1 MLLYRRISL
10 KDNLLMATYKNP
22 SVGDIIRVR
31 ISGIKSDLGAFA
43 RMPNG
48 VDGLIRLNDIAWSNQ
63 PVILSSLSVGD
74 ILDVKVIKELPDGK
88 LNLSRKDLLPNPRT
102 VEKGTIYK
110 VTIKSVES
118 FGLIVNLGDGRA
130 LVHKS
135 ELPQIDYSEGEE
147 ITCVVIDNTYDAEKH
162 RNKISMS
169 VLALHDYYAKTHNE
183 NERIKCLFKGT
194 IQNENSISAVVE
206 ADGLVRVVV
215 PSKRFIEP
223 YKTKLVNDE
232 IAINEELEFV
242 YLKYNE
248 KSRTIVFDMRPIEA
262 QEKKAKVD
270 WLRSQLN
277 KGDIVDAI
285 VKNVNNKM
293 ALVDIGNTGILCNID
308 RDELSPNKVVRA
320 SDEVFQG
327 EHIRVVYIGENNGEL
342 VFSRRFLVE
351 NKYDENLY
359 ELSLAD
365 LLTTMGL
372 TTNRFVGKVIEIN
385 SYFFVTNLM
394 SSGDINEENNGKLL
408 LDPIN
413 GKCLIVVVDNRL
425 RNFFVPG
432 NYYEIE
438 IDMARKEY
446 RIEQGSPYIFCVLS
460 NKIKEVENPYKESVC
475 LSFKQHT
482 SPNTNTSVA
491 NLLREVG
498 QNLYTSKKRMFF
510 ELLQNADDAA
520 PENGVKVKLQ
530 LSNNYFVLTHDGF
543 AFNKHDFESITSAA
557 KSTKSVNKKKTG
569 YKGIGFKSVFT
580 NSESV
585 LIKSAGYNFSFDKS
599 LPVYNDF
606 KAFYFHVNDIEE
618 DVEKQKEFLH
628 KYAKYQREF
637 NGVKDIPWQ
646 LLPIWYESLK
656 IDATGSIFNQKEN
669 VAIALKM
676 DEETLSEYNDAIKEV
691 FSEPRFML
699 FLRNTNRVQLIDQ
712 DKCLTIQ
719 KNIDRKNNTVS
730 LVNSFN
736 EDHLSENFCI
746 FSSDNIL
753 VNDDEF
759 KKAGVQIKRKERIN
773 NRGENENYFVKL
785 DQDGNELTE
794 VDVPDR
800 IASAIETTISFAIR
814 LDEEGHVMPIGKEE
828 LSLYA
833 YLPMNEHRFK
843 FPFYLNADFIPKSD
857 REGIQS
863 DNPWNYF
870 LFYTIGKLIVS
881 MVANYASENNAN
893 YLNLLPTKELSYSSQ
908 DTAALVDSF
917 NRGYKDAL
925 TNIPFILNDINEV
938 VGPDNIIFD
947 ASGLSTAIGAS
958 SFYRLIDT
966 TKHLPHVS
974 IDSNSLSKDIFG
986 IEKITTEAIISIL
999 ENNLDTLKKW
1009 VIESSDELRTS
1020 FYEWLAKEEKA
1031 QTLIPLVPTFMFG
1044 EEWKTTSE
1052 INIEDKLLISTE
1064 KISTIKPVL
1073 SKLGFKCSNHSI
1085 EDHPLSLFIDRQD
1098 EKSIFEKIKN
1108 DSLDLLTY
1116 SERLQLF
1123 VNISKFENI
1132 GVETLKK
1139 WEIFKNQNG
1148 NYCPL
1153 SSMFAYNPNCPVWL
1167 NNHMLK
1173 QEENNE
1179 FITKY
1184 LVASTEIY
1192 SKIIEPCIDE
1202 LVGITDLSM
1211 IHKTFLSYWRPGFTT
1226 SLFSKNNIP
1235 TASLLHI
1242 VEKSGPDTQAAY
1254 ASSFKAMPL
1263 LSTSDYDKESFEYR
1277 WMKMALSNDN
1287 SITYARSIITID
1299 GKSLSEY
1306 NLKDDFSIKIE
1317 DNVYTFSLSQI
1328 LPSYSSSSILSNVSS
1343 KFYSIDGYEKI
1354 FAQREVNPTDV
1365 QDQLRLELSESTQLI
1380 TAEQFCFLVVYRRSC
1395 GYNYFDPRL
1404 KACIRANNKE
1414 LFVKIL
1420 DKSMALNIAD
1430 MLSPVIANGGVQY
1443 PFSKLIGTYFDS
1455 NEYTLP
1461 IEQVPSFIGDWAN
1474 TAEKKQFLIRLGLHD
1489 NESKEIQ
1496 RRKSFKEDKLE
1507 NVWNINDTNIIRSF
1521 LNWIANTFQL
1531 PIESE
1536 NQVSILKNLYK
1547 TLRLTGEY
1555 NEEDFCEAAEWS
1567 NQLYLDWKQNSK
1579 VSIYII
1585 EGELP
1590 YRGFYNNTYLFKG
1603 YGGEYTYFRDSRHIY
1618 ITANR
1623 EPASSL
1629 ADIYS
1634 NSTLRCPFTK
1644 EDWNKIF
1651 LVSANIVQEKDERI
1665 AELERLLEYA
1675 RRNDSSNHFDDPEVD
1690 EHGKYTEKDNTDQE
1704 TRKQINLEARFA
1716 AKDYLDCL
1724 EDYDCSEWNPEDS
1737 GQIIEGVIRYKGK
1750 PITVAITSSR
1760 GRKLYLHP
1768 WVFTEIM
1775 EDPDNLLLNYGFDK
1789 CIHSLRFKDI
1799 FMDNPDVNLIFDTDV
1814 INPKLIADLSNQF
1827 RGSKHTC
1834 FVIENPKYSQS
1845 DAIQSFGLN
1854 EKKEDGYVDLGFSDD
1869 DIFNY

>member
-1 MLLYRRISL
+1 MT
-10 KDNLLMATYKNP
+10 TYNNP
-22 SVGDIIRVR
+22 IVGDIIRVR
-31 ISGIKSDLGAFA
+31 ITSIKQEFGAFA

-48 VDGLIRLNDIAWSNQ
+48 VDGLIRLHDIAWSNQ
-63 PVILSSLSVGD
+63 SVILSKLSVGD
-74 ILDVKVIKELPDGK
+74 YLDVKVIKELPEGK

-110 VTIKSVES
+110 VTIKSIES
-118 FGLIVNLGDGRA
+118 FGLIVNLGDSTA
-130 LVHKS
+130 LVHIS
-135 ELPQIDYSEGEE
+135 ELPKIEYTEGEE
-147 ITCVVIDNTYDAEKH
+147 ITCVVIDNNYDAEKH

-169 VLALHDYYAKTHNE
+169 VLALHDYYARTHNE
-183 NERIKCLFKGT
+183 NERIKGLFKGI

-215 PSKRFIEP
+215 PSKRFVEP
-223 YKTKLVNDE
+223 YKTRLVNNE
-232 IAINEELEFV
+232 IAIDEELEFV

-248 KSRTIVFDMRPIEA
+248 KSRAVVFDMRPIEA
-262 QEKKAKVD
+262 EEKKAKVY

-285 VKNVNNKM
+285 VKSVNNKM
-293 ALVDIGNTGILCNID
+293 AVVDIGNTGILSNID

-320 SDEVFQG
+320 SDEVFPG
-327 EHIRVVYIGENNGEL
+327 EHIRVAYMGEDNGEL
-342 VFSRRFLVE
+342 LFSRKFFVE
-351 NKYDENLY
+351 DKYDENLY
-359 ELSLAD
+359 ELSLTD

-372 TTNRFVGKVIEIN
+372 TTNQFVGKVIEIN
-385 SYFFVTNLM
+385 SKYFITDLM
-394 SSGDINEENNGKLL
+394 STGETNEENNGKLL

-432 NYYEIE
+432 NYYEVE
-438 IDMARKEY
+438 IDMPRKEY
-446 RIEQGSPYIFCVLS
+446 RLEQGSPYMFCVLS
-460 NKIKEVENPYKESVC
+460 NKIKEVENPYKESVS

-491 NLLREVG
+491 NLLEEVG

-530 LSNNYFVLTHDGF
+530 LSDNYFVLTHDGF

-557 KSTKSVNKKKTG
+557 KSTKSANKKKTG

-646 LLPIWYESLK
+646 LLPIWYESLR
-656 IDATGSIFNQKEN
+656 IAPSGSIFNQKEN

-736 EDHLSENFCI
+736 EDHLSEDFCI
-746 FSSDNIL
+746 FSSDNIF

-759 KKAGVQIKRKERIN
+759 RKAGIQIKRKERIN
-773 NRGENENYFVKL
+773 NRGENENYFIKL

-794 VDVPDR
+794 VTGIPDR
-800 IASAIETTISFAIR
+800 IASATETAISFAIR
-814 LDEEGHVMPIGKEE
+814 LNEEGHVMPIGKDE

-863 DNPWNYF
+863 ENPWNYF
-870 LFYTIGKLIVS
+870 LFYSIGKEIVS
-881 MVANYASENNAN
+881 MVANYASELNTN

-925 TNIPFILNDINEV
+925 TSIPFILNDISES

-947 ASGLSTAIGAS
+947 ASGLSAAIGAS
-958 SFYRLIDT
+958 SFYRLIGT
-966 TKHLPHVS
+966 TKHLPHES
-974 IDSNSLSKDIFG
+974 IDSSSLSKDIFG

-999 ENNLDTLKKW
+999 ENNLDILKKW
-1009 VIESSDELRTS
+1009 IIESSDELRTS
-1020 FYEWLAKEEKA
+1020 FYEWLAKEKKA
-1031 QTLIPLVPTFMFG
+1031 QSLIPLVPTFMFG

-1052 INIEDKLLISTE
+1052 INVEDKLLISTE
-1064 KISTIKPVL
+1064 KISTIKPIL

-1085 EDHPLSLFIDRQD
+1085 EDHPLSSFIDSQD
-1098 EKSIFEKIKN
+1098 EKSIFEKIKEE
-1108 DSLDLLTY
+1108 SLDLLTY
-1116 SERLQLF
+1116 NERLQLF
-1123 VNISKFENI
+1123 VNVSKFENI
-1132 GVETLKK
+1132 GAETLKK

-1148 NYCPL
+1148 SYSPL
-1153 SSMFAYNPNCPVWL
+1153 SSMFAYNSNCPVWL
-1167 NNHMLK
+1167 FDHMLK
-1173 QEENNE
+1173 QEESND

-1184 LVASTEIY
+1184 LVASTDIY
-1192 SKIIEPCIDE
+1192 SSIIEPCIDD
-1202 LVGITDLSM
+1202 LIDITDISE

-1226 SLFSKNNIP
+1226 SLFSKSNIP

-1242 VEKSGPDTQAAY
+1242 VEQSDLNTQAAY
-1254 ASSFKAMPL
+1254 ASSIKALPL
-1263 LSTSDYDKESFEYR
+1263 LSTSEYNKESFEYR
-1277 WMKMALSNDN
+1277 WMRMALSNDTAI
-1287 SITYARSIITID
+1287 SHARSIVTID

-1306 NLKDDFSIKIE
+1306 NLKDDFSIRIGA
-1317 DNVYTFSLSQI
+1317 NIYTFSLSQI

-1343 KFYSIDGYEKI
+1343 KFSGIDGYEKI

-1365 QDQLRLELSESTQLI
+1365 RNQLYKELSASTQLI
-1380 TAEQFCFLVVYRRSC
+1380 TAEQFCFLVVYRRC
-1395 GYNYFDPRL
+1395 YGYSYFDNTL
-1404 KACIRANNKE
+1404 KSCIRANNQG
-1414 LFVKIL
+1414 LFIKIL
-1420 DKSMALNIAD
+1420 EKGMSLDIAD
-1430 MLSPVIANGGVQY
+1430 MLSPVIANGEVQY
-1443 PFSKLIGTYFDS
+1443 PFTRLIGTYFDS
-1455 NEYTLP
+1455 NEFTLP
-1461 IEQVPSFIGDWAN
+1461 TEQVPPFIGSWAN
-1474 TAEKKQFLIRLGLHD
+1474 TPEKKQFLIQLGLHD

-1507 NVWNINDTNIIRSF
+1507 NVWNLNDTNIIRSF
-1521 LNWIANTFQL
+1521 FNWVANSFQL

-1536 NQVSILKNLYK
+1536 NQVSILTNLYK
-1547 TLRLTGEY
+1547 TLRLTGSY
-1555 NEEDFCEAAEWS
+1555 NEEDFSEAAEWS
-1567 NQLYLDWKQNSK
+1567 NQLYLDWKQNSRI
-1579 VSIYII
+1579 SIYII

-1590 YRGFYNNTYLFKG
+1590 YRGIYNNIYLFKG
-1603 YGGEYTYFRDSRHIY
+1603 YTGEYTYFPNSRHIY

-1629 ADIYS
+1629 ADVYS

-1651 LVSANIVQEKDERI
+1651 LVSADIVQEKDERI
-1665 AELERLLEYA
+1665 AELERLLEEA
-1675 RRNDSSNHFDDPEVD
+1675 RRDNSSNNYDDPEV
-1690 EHGKYTEKDNTDQE
+1690 EGHGKYTEKDNTDQE

-1724 EDYDCSEWNPEDS
+1724 DDYDCSEWDPEDS
-1737 GQIIEGVIRYKGK
+1737 SQIVEGVIKYKGK

-1768 WVFTEIM
+1768 WGFTEIM

-1814 INPKLIADLSNQF
+1814 ISPKLIADLSNQF

-1869 DIFNY
+1869 DIFNF

>member
-1 MLLYRRISL
+1 
-10 KDNLLMATYKNP
+10 MATYKNP

-1414 LFVKIL
+1414 LFIKIL

>member
-1 MLLYRRISL
+1 
-10 KDNLLMATYKNP
+10 MATYKNP

-293 ALVDIGNTGILCNID
+293 ALVDIGNTGILCNIY

-446 RIEQGSPYIFCVLS
+446 RIEQGSPYMFCVLS

-618 DVEKQKEFLH
+618 DIEKQKEFLH

-958 SFYRLIDT
+958 SFYRLIGT

-1414 LFVKIL
+1414 LFIKIL